1 MAGEK
6 RNGSLPL
13 RRALVVDDSGSVRAV
28 LREMLEEVGLS
39 VVEAA
44 SGAESL
50 SLLGL
55 DGSIGLVFLDLNMPD
70 MSGRAVLAGM
80 RSHAQTAKLPV
91 VMLSGE
97 GKPADIDELERQ
109 GTLEWMQKPV
119 RFDSLVKVARQFLLP
134 D

>member
-1 MAGEK
+1 MASENGH
-6 RNGSLPL
+6 GSLPL
-13 RRALVVDDSGSVRAV
+13 RRALVVDDSGAVRAV
-28 LREMLEEVGLS
+28 LREMLEEAGLS

-50 SLLGL
+50 SVLGL

-97 GKPADIDELERQ
+97 GRPADISELEQQ

-119 RFDSLVKVARQFLLP
+119 RFDNLVKVARQFLLP